1 MARNKGTAAHGTVGR
16 RARDRSPP
24 RPQHHNHRSERPGR
38 NVLVMAEMEREER
51 AQQRTAERVA
61 SRVAAASGTI
71 TFLWIQLALTAAW
84 IAFNSWPGLPHIDP
98 FPYVFLTLVLSVE
111 AILLSIFI
119 LISQNEETRINE
131 RRAALD
137 LQIDLLAEQ
146 ESTRALR
153 MLRQIGDKL
162 GVQFEADPEIRS
174 LERATQP
181 DALAAEIDAIAQ
193 RKRQAA

>member
-1 MARNKGTAAHGTVGR
+1 MARNKGTAARGTVGP
-16 RARDRSPP
+16 RARERAPARSRHPD
-24 RPQHHNHRSERPGR
+24 HRSDRPGR
-38 NVLVMAEMEREER
+38 NVLVMAEMERAER

-61 SRVAAASGTI
+61 SRVATASGTI
-71 TFLWIQLALTAAW
+71 TFLWIQLALVAAW
-84 IAFNSWPGLPHIDP
+84 IAFNSWPGLPHVDP

-137 LQIDLLAEQ
+137 LQINLLAEQ

-162 GVQFEADPEIRS
+162 GVQFEADPEIRN